1 MKDHLGAAKDLRT
14 TGIRRRDATAARTIA
29 LGSHILGS
37 TRLVTDQLGAVKDRK
52 DYEAFGDETA
62 ARVSALGY
70 TTAEPTRKGYTGYEK
85 DAESSLEFA
94 RGPLLQHD
102 ARAIH

>member
-1 MKDHLGAAKDLRT
+1 VAEYSTQTAQSPQTSYLTTDH
-14 TGIRRRDATAARTIA
+14 
-29 LGSHILGS
+29 LGS

-52 DYEAFGDETA
+52 DYGAFGDETVTA

-85 DAESSLEFA
+85 YAESSLEFA
-94 RGPLLQHD
+94 Q
-102 ARAIH
+102 ARYYSTI